1 MKYYRGGEEIDVTK
15 GAYESIFKG
24 MGWKPKNEVE
34 KEEEKSVDDNFD
46 IDSSDEENDVE
57 GADEEDLTYLF
68 DKAPEEF
75 TQEEAKKFVER
86 YEITVETGKDGKS
99 TKANV
104 IKAIKKFIEEHN

>member
-1 MKYYRGGEEIDVTK
+1 MKYYRGEEEIDVTK

-24 MGWKPKNEVE
+24 MGWKPKKEVE
-34 KEEEKSVDDNFD
+34 EENVDDNFD
-46 IDSSDEENDVE
+46 IDGSNEEDAAE

-99 TKANV
+99 TKAHV

>member
-1 MKYYRGGEEIDVTK
+1 MKYYRGTEEIDVTK
-15 GAYESIFKG
+15 GAYESIFKD
-24 MGWKPKNEVE
+24 MGWKPKKEAA
-34 KEEEKSVDDNFD
+34 KEEESADDDFD
-46 IDSSDEENDVE
+46 IDGNDEEGDVE
-57 GADEEDLTYLF
+57 GPDEEDLTYLF
-68 DKAPEEF
+68 EKAPEEF

>member
-1 MKYYRGGEEIDVTK
+1 MKYYRGREEIDVTK

-24 MGWKPKNEVE
+24 MGWKPKSEVE
-34 KEEEKSVDDNFD
+34 KEEESVDDDFT
-46 IDSSDEENDVE
+46 IDGDGESEAEEN
-57 GADEEDLTYLF
+57 DEEDLAYLF

-99 TKANV
+99 TKAHV